1 MFNTKWTIY
10 IVISKIIKTSDPR
23 SLVLNLANKIDL
35 KKNDKIFALS
45 NLSIYYTWENIKR
58 SCKKNEFKIS
68 ASTWLQLE
76 LLDGPYSVSSV
87 QDYFES
93 VITNMKCW
101 LMTHQ

>member
-10 IVISKIIKTSDPR
+10 IVSSKIIKTSDPR

-45 NLSIYYTWENIKR
+45 NLSIYYTWENI
-58 SCKKNEFKIS
+58 N
-68 ASTWLQLE
+68 
-76 LLDGPYSVSSV
+76 GPYSVSSV

-93 VITNMKCW
+93 IITNMKCW